1 MPWHQSVVI
10 TLGFVNAI
18 VLIELLLSL
27 ALRRHVYSLAGT
39 LTNVSAYTIYL
50 VIAAIYGYLEYLIM
64 SYLQLSLGTAKLPIT
79 WWYWVLLIVA
89 DDFCFY
95 WFHRLSHKLSLLWM
109 SHVVHH
115 SSNEFNL
122 SVGLRQTWLPF
133 PGILFWLPLALAGFK
148 VEHILLVQAASL
160 TYQFFMHTQL
170 VNLPRFWGWLFN
182 TPSHHRVHHGM
193 NPEYIDQNFAGIFIF
208 WDKLFGTFVP
218 ETNPVAFGIHEPAP
232 RGEIIFAQIWG
243 PWAFVKNIFSRHG
256 IRPAEG
262 DVYLR
267 QKTSLLLA
275 VLLLIAS
282 LCVFVVVIKNPR
294 WFI

>member
-18 VLIELLLSL
+18 VLLELLLSL
-27 ALRRHVYSLAGT
+27 ALSRRVYSLAGT

-50 VIAAIYGYLEYLIM
+50 IIAAIYGYLEYLVI
-64 SYLQLSLGTAKLPIT
+64 SYMQLWLGTARLPVT
-79 WWYWVLLIVA
+79 WWYWALLILA

-115 SSNEFNL
+115 SSHEFNF

-133 PGILFWLPLALAGFK
+133 LGILFWLPLALAGFRI
-148 VEHILLVQAASL
+148 EHILLVQAASL
-160 TYQFFMHTQL
+160 SYQFLMHTQL
-170 VNLPRFWGWLFN
+170 INLPRFWGFLFN

-193 NPEYIDQNFAGIFIF
+193 NPEYIDKNFAGVFIL
-208 WDKLFGTFVP
+208 WDKLFGSFVP
-218 ETNPVAFGIHEPAP
+218 EKNPVTFGIHEPSP

-243 PWAFVKNIFSRHG
+243 PWAFIKNIFSRHKILQPG
-256 IRPAEG
+256 E
-262 DVYLR
+262 DVYQQ
-267 QKTSLLLA
+267 QKTSALLAALLL
-275 VLLLIAS
+275 LLS
-282 LCVFVVVIKNPR
+282 LFLFFVVIKNPR
-294 WFI
+294 WFL